1 MLKQSAGKDNLLQD
15 KEFSNWAKDHSRQ
28 VYDWSK
34 RAKEEGV
41 SALNQAGL
49 YTPAKKTLTEAGQ
62 FEARRLFG
70 LKSFLSKFTLVDQ
83 REAVEANLWKEYMVY
98 GALFGLTDRVCKQL
112 RDIDPALFKETFRYD
127 LGDLDSV
134 LSVGR
139 ALSSTVTRAA
149 LRGAPSYSSGSGGSS
164 SRSSSSSRGYG
175 GSTSRSGGRGYSGG
189 GRGGGGR

>member
-1 MLKQSAGKDNLLQD
+1 
-15 KEFSNWAKDHSRQ
+15 
-28 VYDWSK
+28 
-34 RAKEEGV
+34 
-41 SALNQAGL
+41 
-49 YTPAKKTLTEAGQ
+49 
-62 FEARRLFG
+62 
-70 LKSFLSKFTLVDQ
+70 
-83 REAVEANLWKEYMVY
+83 MVY

-164 SRSSSSSRGYG
+164 SRGYG